1 MSWVA
6 SAYMTPNGFIS
17 SMGGVLGGVYSDGT
31 YTASSIDSA
40 LPVYFPFITR
50 YGTSRPM
57 GMMTAIPVYPSSLS
71 AFDELRVG
79 WSARDTTVMDAT
91 GEGTSIL
98 PMSSVTA
105 SSIAMYMGVK
115 VLREW
120 IEVYSYTGNTWHR
133 LDAAGSGKRWVYANS
148 EGLNFYQTDPWFTAT
163 AGTYT
168 LYSGSVFNRTSVP
181 ATESSRDYAS
191 AGVYAFPGDSDHLY
205 ITGITAVAYDRPM

>member
-6 SAYMTPNGFIS
+6 SAYMFKNGLIS
-17 SMGGVLGGVYSDGT
+17 SIGGVLGGVYSDGT
-31 YTASSIDSA
+31 HTASSIDSA
-40 LPVYFPFITR
+40 LPGYFPFITR

-57 GMMTAIPVYPSSLS
+57 GGFTAIPVYPSSLS

-79 WSARDTTVMDAT
+79 WSAQDSNVMSAT

-105 SSIAMYMGVK
+105 SSFTMYMGVQVHRK
-115 VLREW
+115 W
-120 IEVYSYTGNTWHR
+120 IEVSSNTGNTWHS
-133 LDAAGSGKRWVYANS
+133 LNAAGSGKRSVYANTH
-148 EGLNFYQTDPWFTAT
+148 GLNFYQTDPWFTAT

-168 LYSGSVFNRTSVP
+168 LYSGSLSNRTSVP
-181 ATESSRDYAS
+181 ATESSRDYDS